1 MPRVDPVMT
10 ATFPFMSN
18 KVMCFSQIDLQSMSF
33 QGASKRRTW
42 NLEIPG
48 LVLRTIPE

>member
-1 MPRVDPVMT
+1 LSSPSFRGDASGSARS
-10 ATFPFMSN
+10 AT
-18 KVMCFSQIDLQSMSF
+18 
-33 QGASKRRTW
+33 RWYRTR

>member
-1 MPRVDPVMT
+1 MPELDPGIHQ
-10 ATFPFMSN
+10 ALRAD
-18 KVMCFSQIDLQSMSF
+18 FSMPVIP
-33 QGASKRRTW
+33 GRAKARTR

>member
-1 MPRVDPVMT
+1 MTKNNNPVI
-10 ATFPFMSN
+10 PGRE
-18 KVMCFSQIDLQSMSF
+18 Q
-33 QGASKRRTW
+33 RERTR